1 MGKLNQSMKNWYQDQ
16 IVRVFDEYDTSAQNG
31 VTSPEMR
38 SWYRKQVSD
47 LAAKFEGIVDSEY
60 SSLVA
65 RKGGTE
71 GITLGYQPFAIT
83 NEKNNVK
90 EFLDNYLN
98 FQHVYEETE
107 WEEIFR
113 LKNAFSGK
121 SVQIELR
128 ESSRGV
134 SFSVLTE
141 TNSSKIF
148 YGSNALIELIVY
160 LNNLFE
166 IYQHHYLKAHQ
177 EELLALFKRIFE
189 QQFNEE
195 IIEEKTNLVDITLVH
210 QIRTT
215 QATYVFLASEQTLN
229 RYLDIGILKLTGID
243 WVLEIPRSRMN
254 IFEDLYRSLITYGF
268 CREWWYGS
276 ITSDY
281 DKYLKKDS
289 NEYLRKKAGRTHV
302 QTALLKKIA
311 IEKDDYRL

>member
-210 QIRTT
+210 QIRTA

-289 NEYLRKKAGRTHV
+289 SEYLRKKAGRTHV